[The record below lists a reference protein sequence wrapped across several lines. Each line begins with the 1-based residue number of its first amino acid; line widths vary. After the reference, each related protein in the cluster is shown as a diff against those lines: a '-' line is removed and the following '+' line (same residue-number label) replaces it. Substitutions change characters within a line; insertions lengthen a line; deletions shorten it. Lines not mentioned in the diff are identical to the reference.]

1 VKGHRP
7 LRAALACCAALGFVP
22 ACSAGPLDA
31 VRDLAAIHTE
41 DTWRPRSPAQLS
53 APPEW
58 YLDGPSSLTLPREG
72 LYEVSDHHGL
82 EVAILNRVGAVD
94 PEDPPVAFEAC
105 SWLMLELLHDD
116 HPLARVKAAV
126 LLSDLA
132 GAWITAGA
140 RLPAQPLDGDL
151 AQALRAVENARDP
164 AEFTAALR
172 ALENAP
178 LPDGTA
184 TIRLIAGLGRH
195 AYRLGIGA
203 QHSAAPHLAAIGT
216 RALIHALALGAQ
228 DPDPAVAQACRARH
242 DLLARHASAR

>member
-1 VKGHRP
+1 MRVHRP
-7 LRAALACCAALGFVP
+7 LRAALACVALGIVA

-41 DTWRPRSPAQLS
+41 DAWRPRSPAQLS

-58 YLDGPSSLTLPREG
+58 YLDGPLSTTLPREG
-72 LYEVSDHHGL
+72 LYEVSDHRGL
-82 EVAILNRVGAVD
+82 EAAILDRVGAVD
-94 PEDPPVAFEAC
+94 PEDPSVAFEAC

-116 HPLARVKAAV
+116 HGAARVKAAA
-126 LLSDLA
+126 LLSEVA
-132 GAWITAGA
+132 GAWITGGA
-140 RLPAQPLDGDL
+140 RLPAEPLDRDL
-151 AQALRAVENARDP
+151 AQALRAVEHARDP

-172 ALENAP
+172 AIENAP

-195 AYRLGIGA
+195 AFRLGIGA

-228 DPDPAVAQACRARH
+228 DPDPEVAQACRARH
-242 DLLARHASAR
+242 DLLVRHAAAR